1 MLNIENIQV
10 EYPDGLKALTKV
22 SLNVEKGQNVA
33 VVGANGAGKST
44 LILSIVGIMLP
55 QMGSISIDGMRV
67 NKQNLR
73 EIRKKA
79 GVVFQNPD
87 DQLFMCNVYDDIAF
101 GPRNYKFTEAQ
112 TDERVW
118 ASLAALGVEHLA
130 ERSSHKLSGGEKRR
144 IAIAAVLALQPELL
158 LLDEPTSFLDPKAR
172 RKLIETFTELP
183 LTKLIATHDL
193 DMALDLCEKVI
204 VLKEGKVFAE
214 GVPKEILL
222 NEELMQESGLELP
235 LSCKR

>member
-118 ASLAALGVEHLA
+118 ASLSALGAEPLA
-130 ERSSHKLSGGEKRR
+130 ERSEK
-144 IAIAAVLALQPELL
+144 
-158 LLDEPTSFLDPKAR
+158 K
-172 RKLIETFTELP
+172 
-183 LTKLIATHDL
+183 
-193 DMALDLCEKVI
+193 
-204 VLKEGKVFAE
+204 
-214 GVPKEILL
+214 GV
-222 NEELMQESGLELP
+222 
-235 LSCKR
+235 

>member
-1 MLNIENIQV
+1 MLNIKDIQV
-10 EYPDGLKALTKV
+10 QYPDGLKALHDV
-22 SLNVEKGQNVA
+22 SLNVAKGQNVA

-55 QMGSISIDGMRV
+55 QAGTITVAGMPV
-67 NKQNLR
+67 DKHNLK

-87 DQLFMCNVYDDIAF
+87 DQLFMTSVYDDIAF
-101 GPRNYKFTEAQ
+101 GPRNYKFTEAE
-112 TDERVW
+112 TAERVH
-118 ASLAALGVEHLA
+118 ASLAALGVEHLV

-172 RKLIETFTELP
+172 RRLIETLAKLP

-193 DMALDLCEKVI
+193 DMVLDFCERVI
-204 VLKEGKVFAE
+204 VLKEGRVFAE
-214 GVPKEILL
+214 GIPQQILL
-222 NEELMQESGLELP
+222 NEELMQASGLELP
-235 LSCKR
+235 LSYKK